1 SVFDKQINSLFIRF
15 LLLSDSFALP
25 SPVHPVT
32 VVSTVGS
39 EVVLPCCWKSQLDEA
54 ANSIHHIQWVTPPHT
69 VFEQRGEEK
78 WQAAEFGGRLRIL
91 EERLGSGDC
100 SLVIKDVQIRD
111 TGKYESFMVVE
122 AVRSKRTRVFLQS
135 VKLSVTDNK
144 SWQSHRPGEDFVI
157 DLWTPY
163 SLTVVFLG
171 KNSSEWSLLWMKEDE
186 QTSERLEKSPRG
198 DKLTL
203 KNLQFS
209 DEGIYK
215 VLDEQGVSVS
225 TIQLSVEGEGPASPP
240 DDEGIDWFGFCYDV
254 ETDSC
259 LKEKLS
265 VHLRAGV
272 LYIKMKDIYLY

>member
-1 SVFDKQINSLFIRF
+1 MRLWFSLHIMW
-15 LLLSDSFALP
+15 LLTGCFVYSFARP
-25 SPVHPVT
+25 SAVYPVT

-54 ANSIHHIQWVTPPHT
+54 SISAHHIQWVAPPNT

-78 WQAAEFGGRLRIL
+78 WQAKEFGGRLQVL
-91 EERLGSGDC
+91 EEKLGSGDC

-122 AVRSKRTRVFLQS
+122 AVQSKRTRVFLQS

-157 DLWTPY
+157 DLRTPY
-163 SLTVVFLG
+163 SMTLVYLS
-171 KNSSEWSLLWMKEDE
+171 KNSSEWSLLWMRENE
-186 QTSERLEKSPRG
+186 QTSERLEQSLWG

-203 KNLQFS
+203 KNLKYS

-225 TIQLSVEGEGPASPP
+225 TIKLSVEEKEHDKLKTSQTGGTPQS
-240 DDEGIDWFGFCYDV
+240 
-254 ETDSC
+254 SC
-259 LKEKLS
+259 SS
-265 VHLRAGV
+265 VFISTLLLCSLQILHLV
-272 LYIKMKDIYLY
+272 